1 MKIFLISANIAKTPY
16 PVYPLGLSM
25 IAGALNKNG
34 HEVFQFDFLANDMS
48 LEKLAQSV
56 EDNKPQLVGISIR
69 NIDNVNLLNEQRY
82 IDVVKQI
89 VQVVRTKTNVK
100 IVLGGCGF
108 SIMPEEILKEVDADF
123 GVVGEGENIIVDFVA
138 AMQKGQFPKNV
149 IMKAPLLLEKEEI
162 SSALYDPRIMDFYL
176 KSGNVASVQTKRGCL
191 HNCVYCTYPVLEGN
205 KLRCRSPKDIVKDIK
220 KLINEHQ
227 AKYLFFTD
235 SVFNDNDNHF
245 IEVLNEMKKEEINVP
260 WTAFFKPEGL
270 TDEAIILMKETGLKA
285 AEMGA
290 DAACD
295 TALRGLGKSFN
306 FSDVIASNDLFA
318 KHGIATAHYYMM
330 GCPGET
336 EESIFE
342 GIENIKK
349 MQKTVSF
356 VFMGIRILPGTIL
369 EEISLKE
376 GVIKKGQDLLEPVYY
391 ISPKINKDWL
401 EKTLTAG
408 FVGLRNVVFPPDKL
422 ESSLQF
428 LHKLG
433 YSGSLWDM
441 LIPGNEKRTRKRV
454 GEQKN

>member
-25 IAGALNKNG
+25 IAGALVKNG
-34 HEVFQFDFLANDMS
+34 HEVFQFDFLASGMD
-48 LEKLAQSV
+48 LEKLAQ
-56 EDNKPQLVGISIR
+56 ELERNNPQLVGISIR

-82 IDVVKQI
+82 IDVVKEI
-89 VQVVRTKTNVK
+89 VKTVKTKTKVK

-108 SIMPEEILKEVDADF
+108 SIMPQEILKEVGADY
-123 GVVGEGENIIVDFVA
+123 GVVGEGENIMVDFVNNA
-138 AMQKGQFPKNV
+138 QKENFPKNV

-162 SSALYDPRIMDFYL
+162 ASALYDPGIIEFYL

-205 KLRCRSPKDIVKDIK
+205 KLRCRNPKDIVADIK
-220 KLINEHQ
+220 KLVDQHQ
-227 AKYLFFTD
+227 AKYIFFTD
-235 SVFNDNDNHF
+235 SVFNDNDNHYL
-245 IEVLNEMKKEEINVP
+245 EVLKVMKKNNINVP

-270 TDEAIILMKETGLKA
+270 TDEAVSLMKETGLKA

-290 DAACD
+290 DAASD
-295 TALRGLGKSFN
+295 TALRGLGKSFL
-306 FSDVIASNDLFA
+306 FQDVIASNDLFV
-318 KHGIATAHYYMM
+318 KYGIATAHYYMF
-330 GCPGET
+330 GCPGED
-336 EESIFE
+336 EASVLE
-342 GIENIKK
+342 GINNIKN

-369 EEISLKE
+369 ADIALKE
-376 GVIKKGQDLLEPVYY
+376 GVIKKDQNLLEPIYY
-391 ISPKINKDWL
+391 IYPKVKKDWL
-401 EKTLTAG
+401 EKTLTQG
-408 FVGLRNVVFPPDKL
+408 FDGLRNVVFPPDKL

-441 LIPGNEKRTRKRV
+441 LIPGNVKRNRKRAN
-454 GEQKN
+454 EPK